1 MTGAI
6 IVAAVIFVVVAAV
19 LLIRLT
25 GENARQE
32 KMVMRVRTTE
42 LYGHIYPMLRQY
54 DNDFIESVTIR
65 REGITIRT
73 VVPLGGEIRYTFA
86 RHGLDEPGDDVLY
99 ALAQAVMVD
108 MKALRNEKHYRFRCH
123 TIEKPNGE
131 TQEWYDYIIS
141 SSWKDEILR
150 GEARKRN
157 RIV

>member
-54 DNDFIESVTIR
+54 DNDFIESVTVR

-73 VVPLGGEIRYTFA
+73 VVPLGGETRYTFA

-123 TIEKPNGE
+123 TIEKPNGDK
-131 TQEWYDYIIS
+131 QEWYDYIIS